1 MRSPFLT
8 PFCYD
13 RVSYEHTFFHHTLTL
28 RDTSRSGRTT
38 WGLMRRPGGSW
49 AATACSV
56 IANRDHKRTASRNG
70 WVELQDKHRNPIG
83 KMKVFTDEIIFVQ
96 KLHDSI
102 WKNFTVGSRLP
113 CVLVL
118 RPVSE
123 DYFITEISFFETK
136 TDISWPPMATI
147 WKDVLD
153 HFRVPLGLS
162 FKVSL
167 CAKFLLS

>member
-70 WVELQDKHRNPIG
+70 WVELQDKHRNPFG

-102 WKNFTVGSRLP
+102 WKILQSGPGFTVFWFSGPWVKTISLP
-113 CVLVL
+113 KSHSLKQKRIFHDHL
-118 RPVSE
+118 WLL
-123 DYFITEISFFETK
+123 FEK
-136 TDISWPPMATI
+136 MY
-147 WKDVLD
+147 
-153 HFRVPLGLS
+153 
-162 FKVSL
+162 
-167 CAKFLLS
+167 